1 MRSWPTLKTSDM
13 NTTRILHWFRND
25 LRLDDNPA
33 LAEALRSDEVVPVV
47 VLDDRFWSTDRWG
60 QVKTGPFR
68 TRFVLESLVD
78 LKAAIEGAGGGLL
91 IKQGRPEE
99 ILPRLMEEWSCTSLT
114 AQAEHTPE
122 ELDIESAVAKAI
134 QEVGGTIQWVEGH
147 TLFHPDDLPMDFDA
161 IPDIFTQFRKKV
173 EKHSEVRECIPAPAA
188 LSCPNGLTS
197 DLVPTLEDMLAQTGQ
212 TMPPADSRGVLP
224 FKGGASEARARL
236 KHYFWD
242 TKKLA
247 VYKKTRNGLVGA
259 DYSSKFSPWL
269 AHGCISPRR
278 IASEVHRFEDNV
290 EANDSTYW
298 LVFELIWRDYFR
310 FIAMKFGSR
319 IFHRKA
325 LKPES
330 ANRGTQ
336 KPAFEAWK
344 EGRTKDPFVNANMR
358 ELSRTGFMSNRGRQN
373 VASYLVHDLGI
384 DWRMGASW
392 FEHCLL
398 DYDPA
403 SNAGNW
409 IYVAGVGNDPRP
421 NRKFNT
427 QRQAEMYDGD
437 GKYQTL
443 WSTDALEL
451 DVR

>member
-1 MRSWPTLKTSDM
+1 MTSSPR
-13 NTTRILHWFRND
+13 TLHWFRND

-33 LAEALRSDEVVPVV
+33 LAHALRAGEVVPVV
-47 VLDDRFWSTDRWG
+47 VMDPRFWAEDRWG
-60 QVKTGPFR
+60 HVKTGPFR
-68 TRFVLESLVD
+68 TRFWLESVAD
-78 LKAAIEGAGGGLL
+78 LKAAIEACGGQLL
-91 IKQGRPEE
+91 VKQGKPEDV
-99 ILPRLMEEWSCTSLT
+99 LPALMDTWSCSSLT

-122 ELDIESAVAKAI
+122 ELEIESNVEAAVRAS
-134 QEVGGTIQWVEGH
+134 GGTCTWVEGH
-147 TLFHPDDLPMDFDA
+147 TLFHPDDLPMDLEA
-161 IPDIFTQFRKKV
+161 LPDIFTQFRKKV
-173 EKHSEVRECIPAPAA
+173 EKHSEVRECIPAPT
-188 LSCPNGLTS
+188 SWPCPEGLTS
-197 DLVPTLEDMLAQTGQ
+197 DDVPSLAEALSQSGQ
-212 TMPPADSRGVLP
+212 TMPPSDSRSVLP
-224 FKGGASEARARL
+224 FKGGATEARARL

-242 TKKLA
+242 SKRLA

-278 IASEVHRFEDNV
+278 IASEVYRFEDNV

-310 FIAMKFGSR
+310 FVAMKYGAR

-325 LKPES
+325 LKPDS

-336 KPAFEAWK
+336 RPAFEAWK
-344 EGRTKDPFVNANMR
+344 EGRTKDAFVNANMR
-358 ELSRTGFMSNRGRQN
+358 ELARTGFMSNRGRQN

-384 DWRMGASW
+384 DWRLGASW
-392 FEHCLL
+392 FEHMLL

-437 GKYQTL
+437 GTYQTL

>member
-1 MRSWPTLKTSDM
+1 
-13 NTTRILHWFRND
+13 
-25 LRLDDNPA
+25 LDDNPA
-33 LAEALRSDEVVPVV
+33 LAEALRSEETVPVV
-47 VLDDRFWSTDRWG
+47 VLDDRFWAEDRWG
-60 QVKTGPFR
+60 HVKTGPFR
-68 TRFVLESLVD
+68 TRFLLESLAD
-78 LKAAIEGAGGGLL
+78 LKLAVEERGGALL
-91 IKQGRPEE
+91 IRRGRPED
-99 ILPRLMEEWSCTSLT
+99 ILPALMKAHACTRLT

-122 ELDIESAVAKAI
+122 ELEIEAAVERA
-134 QEVGGTIQWVEGH
+134 VGAEGGQCAWIEGH
-147 TLFHPDDLPMDFDA
+147 TLFHPDDLPMDLEA
-161 IPDIFTQFRKKV
+161 LPDIFTQFRKKV
-173 EKHSEVRECIPAPAA
+173 EKLSEVRECIPAPAR
-188 LSCPNGLTS
+188 LTTPADLRS
-197 DLVPTLEDMLAQTGQ
+197 DAVPDLVEFLESTGQ
-212 TMPPADSRGVLP
+212 TMPPADSRSVLP

-242 TKKLA
+242 TKRLA

-259 DYSSKFSPWL
+259 DFSSKFSPWL

-278 IASEVHRFEDNV
+278 IASEVHRFEDTV

-310 FIAMKFGSR
+310 FVAMKYGSR

-325 LKPES
+325 LKPDS

-336 KPAFEAWK
+336 RPAFEAWK
-344 EGRTKDPFVNANMR
+344 EGRTKDAFVNANMR
-358 ELSRTGFMSNRGRQN
+358 ELARTGFMSNRGRQN

-384 DWRMGASW
+384 DWRLGASW
-392 FEHCLL
+392 FEHMLL

-451 DVR
+451 DIR

>member
-1 MRSWPTLKTSDM
+1 MPPART
-13 NTTRILHWFRND
+13 LHWFRND

-33 LAEALRSDEVVPVV
+33 LSEALRSEETVPVV
-47 VLDDRFWSTDRWG
+47 VLDDRFWVEDRWG
-60 QVKTGPFR
+60 HVKTGPFR
-68 TRFVLESLVD
+68 TRFLLESIVD
-78 LKAAIEGAGGGLL
+78 LKLALEERGGMLL
-91 IKQGRPEE
+91 VRRGKAEDV
-99 ILPRLMEEWSCTSLT
+99 LPALMKEHACTRLT

-122 ELDIESAVAKAI
+122 ELEIEAAVERA
-134 QEVGGTIQWVEGH
+134 VRDHGGQCSWIEGH
-147 TLFHPDDLPMDFDA
+147 TLFHPDDLPMDLEA
-161 IPDIFTQFRKKV
+161 LPDIFTQFRKKV
-173 EKHSEVRECIPAPAA
+173 EKLSEVRECIPAPALVNTPA
-188 LSCPNGLTS
+188 GLTS
-197 DLVPTLEDMLAQTGQ
+197 DPVPDLDEFLANAGQ
-212 TMPPADSRGVLP
+212 TMPPSDSRSVLP

-242 TKKLA
+242 TKRLA

-310 FIAMKFGSR
+310 FVAMKYGSR

-325 LKPES
+325 LKPDS
-330 ANRGTQ
+330 PNRGTQ
-336 KPAFEAWK
+336 RSAFEAWK
-344 EGRTKDPFVNANMR
+344 EGRTRDAFVNANMR
-358 ELSRTGFMSNRGRQN
+358 ELARTGFMSNRGRQN

-384 DWRMGASW
+384 DWRLGASW
-392 FEHCLL
+392 FEHMLL

-427 QRQAEMYDGD
+427 QRQAEMYDGE

>member
-1 MRSWPTLKTSDM
+1 MTPTRT
-13 NTTRILHWFRND
+13 LHWFRND

-33 LAEALRSDEVVPVV
+33 LTEALRSDETVPVV
-47 VLDDRFWSTDRWG
+47 VLDDRFWAEDRWG
-60 QVKTGPFR
+60 HVKTGPFR
-68 TRFVLESLVD
+68 TRFLLESIAD
-78 LKAAIEGAGGGLL
+78 LRGAMEERGGALL
-91 IKQGRPEE
+91 IRRGQPEE
-99 ILPRLMEEWSCTSLT
+99 ILPALMKEHGCTRLT

-122 ELDIESAVAKAI
+122 ELEIEAAVERAI
-134 QEVGGTIQWVEGH
+134 GAEGGLCSWVEGH
-147 TLFHPDDLPMDFDA
+147 TLFHPDDLPMDLEA
-161 IPDIFTQFRKKV
+161 LPDIFTQFRKKV
-173 EKHSEVRECIPAPAA
+173 QKLSEVRECIPAPKRLTTSAE
-188 LSCPNGLTS
+188 LTS
-197 DLVPTLEDMLAQTGQ
+197 DAVPDLTEFLESTGQ
-212 TMPPADSRGVLP
+212 TMPPADSRSVLP

-278 IASEVHRFEDNV
+278 IASEVYRFEDTV

-310 FIAMKFGSR
+310 FVAMKYGSR

-325 LKPES
+325 LKPDS

-336 KPAFEAWK
+336 RPAFEAWK
-344 EGRTKDPFVNANMR
+344 EGRTRDAFVNANMK
-358 ELSRTGFMSNRGRQN
+358 ELARTGFMSNRGRQN

-384 DWRMGASW
+384 DWRLGASW
-392 FEHCLL
+392 FEHLLL

>member
-60 QVKTGPFR
+60 HVKTGPFR

-147 TLFHPDDLPMDFDA
+147 TLFHPDDLPMDLDA

-188 LSCPNGLTS
+188 LSCPKGLTS
-197 DLVPTLEDMLAQTGQ
+197 DLVPTLEDMLAQTRQ

-344 EGRTKDPFVNANMR
+344 EGQTKDPFVNANMR

>member
-1 MRSWPTLKTSDM
+1 MNKT
-13 NTTRILHWFRND
+13 RALHWFRND

-33 LAEALRSDEVVPVV
+33 LAEALKSDEVVPVFI
-47 VLDDRFWSTDRWG
+47 LDDRFWSEDRWG
-60 QVKTGPFR
+60 HVKTGPFR
-68 TRFVLESLVD
+68 TRFVLESISD
-78 LKAAIEGAGGGLL
+78 LKGAIERAGGAL
-91 IKQGRPEE
+91 IVRHGSSEE
-99 ILPRLMEEWSCTSLT
+99 WLPKLMQEWSCTTLT

-122 ELDIESAVAKAI
+122 ELEIQSAVASSVAEI
-134 QEVGGTIQWVEGH
+134 GGSCNWIEGH
-147 TLFHPDDLPMDFDA
+147 TLFHPDDLPMDLSA

-173 EKHSEVRECIPAPAA
+173 EKQSEVRECIAAPQSLACPAQ
-188 LSCPNGLTS
+188 LTS
-197 DLVPTLEDMLAQTGQ
+197 DEVPSLEFMLSRSGQ
-212 TMPPADSRGVLP
+212 SMPAADSRGVLP

-242 TKKLA
+242 TKRLA

-278 IASEVHRFEDNV
+278 IASEVYRFEDNV

-330 ANRGTQ
+330 PNRGTQ

-358 ELSRTGFMSNRGRQN
+358 ELAKTGFMSNRGRQN

-384 DWRMGASW
+384 DWRLGASW

-451 DVR
+451 DIR

>member
-1 MRSWPTLKTSDM
+1 M
-13 NTTRILHWFRND
+13 NSASTHNATAARTLHWFRND

-33 LAEALRSDEVVPVV
+33 LAEALRSDETVPVV
-47 VLDDRFWSTDRWG
+47 VLDDRFWAEDRWG
-60 QVKTGPFR
+60 HVKTGPFR
-68 TRFVLESLVD
+68 TRFLLESIAD
-78 LKAAIEGAGGGLL
+78 LKLAVEERGGALL
-91 IKQGRPEE
+91 IRRGQPED
-99 ILPRLMEEWSCTSLT
+99 ILPALMKEHACTRLT

-122 ELDIESAVAKAI
+122 ELEIEAAVERA
-134 QEVGGTIQWVEGH
+134 VGAEGGLCSWLEGH
-147 TLFHPDDLPMDFDA
+147 TLFHPDDLPMDLEA
-161 IPDIFTQFRKKV
+161 LPDIFTQFRKKV
-173 EKHSEVRECIPAPAA
+173 EKLSEVRECIPAPERLTTPAD
-188 LSCPNGLTS
+188 LTS
-197 DLVPTLEDMLAQTGQ
+197 DAVPDLVEFLESTGQ
-212 TMPPADSRGVLP
+212 TMPPADSRSVLP

-247 VYKKTRNGLVGA
+247 VYKKTRNGLVGS

-278 IASEVHRFEDNV
+278 IASEVYRFEDTV

-310 FIAMKFGSR
+310 FVAMKYGSR

-325 LKPES
+325 LKPDS
-330 ANRGTQ
+330 ANRGMQ
-336 KPAFEAWK
+336 RPAFEAWK
-344 EGRTKDPFVNANMR
+344 EGRTRDAFVNANMK
-358 ELSRTGFMSNRGRQN
+358 ELARTGFMSNRGRQN

-384 DWRMGASW
+384 DWRLGASW
-392 FEHCLL
+392 FEHMLL

>member
-1 MRSWPTLKTSDM
+1 MSS
-13 NTTRILHWFRND
+13 TRTLHWFRND

-33 LAEALRSDEVVPVV
+33 LSEALRGDELLPVV
-47 VLDDRFWSTDRWG
+47 ILDDRFWGTDRWG
-60 QVKTGPFR
+60 HVKTGPHR
-68 TRFVLESLVD
+68 TRFLLESVAD
-78 LKAAIEGAGGGLL
+78 LKKAIEELGGSLVIRQGL
-91 IKQGRPEE
+91 PEK
-99 ILPRLMEEWSCTSLT
+99 ILPNLMKEWSCLTLT

-122 ELDIESAVAKAI
+122 EMDIETAVASAVSG
-134 QEVGGTIQWVEGH
+134 VGGSCQWVEGH
-147 TLFHPDDLPMDFDA
+147 TLFHPDDLPMDIGD

-173 EKHSEVRECIPAPAA
+173 EKHSEVRECIPAPVS
-188 LSCPNGLTS
+188 LSCPNGLKS
-197 DLVPTLEDMLAQTGQ
+197 DELPSLNSILDRSGQ
-212 TMPPADSRGVLP
+212 TMPTADSRSVLP

-247 VYKKTRNGLVGA
+247 VYKKTRNGLVGP

-278 IASEVHRFEDNV
+278 IASEVYRFEDRI

-319 IFHRKA
+319 IFHGKA

-330 ANRGTQ
+330 PNRGTQ
-336 KPAFEAWK
+336 KHPFEAWK
-344 EGRTKDPFVNANMR
+344 DGRTKDAFVNANMR
-358 ELSRTGFMSNRGRQN
+358 ELARTGFMSNRGRQN

-384 DWRMGASW
+384 DWRLGASW

-421 NRKFNT
+421 NRKFDT
-427 QRQAEMYDGD
+427 QRQATMYDGD

-443 WSTDALEL
+443 WSSDALEL
-451 DVR
+451 DIR

>member
-1 MRSWPTLKTSDM
+1 MTPTRT
-13 NTTRILHWFRND
+13 LHWFRND

-33 LAEALRSDEVVPVV
+33 LAEALRSEETVPVV
-47 VLDDRFWSTDRWG
+47 VLDNRFWAKDRWG
-60 QVKTGPFR
+60 HVKTGPFR
-68 TRFVLESLVD
+68 TRFLLESIAD
-78 LKAAIEGAGGGLL
+78 LKAAIEERGDALL
-91 IKQGRPEE
+91 IRRGHSED
-99 ILPRLMEEWSCTSLT
+99 ILPVLMKEHGCTRLT

-122 ELDIESAVAKAI
+122 ELEIEAAVEGA
-134 QEVGGTIQWVEGH
+134 VRDHGGQCSWIEGH
-147 TLFHPDDLPMDFDA
+147 TLFHPDDLSMDLGA
-161 IPDIFTQFRKKV
+161 LPDIFTQFRKKV
-173 EKHSEVRECIPAPAA
+173 EKLSEVRKCIPAPTQLTTPAD
-188 LSCPNGLTS
+188 LTS
-197 DLVPTLEDMLAQTGQ
+197 DAVPELTEFLASTGQ
-212 TMPPADSRGVLP
+212 TMPPTDSRSVLP
-224 FKGGASEARARL
+224 FKGGASEARMRL

-242 TKKLA
+242 TRRLA

-269 AHGCISPRR
+269 AQGCISPRR
-278 IASEVHRFEDNV
+278 IASEVYRFEDTV

-310 FIAMKFGSR
+310 FVAMKYGSR

-325 LKPES
+325 LKPDS

-336 KPAFEAWK
+336 RPAFEAWK
-344 EGRTKDPFVNANMR
+344 EGRTKDAFVNANMK
-358 ELSRTGFMSNRGRQN
+358 ELARTGFMSNRGRQN

-392 FEHCLL
+392 FEHMLL

-427 QRQAEMYDGD
+427 QRQAEMYDGE

-443 WSTDALEL
+443 WSTHALEL

>member
-13 NTTRILHWFRND
+13 NTTRILHWFRKD

-47 VLDDRFWSTDRWG
+47 VLDDRFWSNDRWG
-60 QVKTGPFR
+60 HVKTGPFR

-147 TLFHPDDLPMDFDA
+147 TLFHPDDLPMDLDA

-173 EKHSEVRECIPAPAA
+173 EKHSEVRECIPATAA
-188 LSCPNGLTS
+188 LSCPKGLTS
-197 DLVPTLEDMLAQTGQ
+197 DMVPTLEDMLAQTRQ

>member
-1 MRSWPTLKTSDM
+1 MTPTRS
-13 NTTRILHWFRND
+13 LHWFRND

-33 LAEALRSDEVVPVV
+33 LADALRSDETVPVV
-47 VLDDRFWSTDRWG
+47 VLDDRFWSEDRWG
-60 QVKTGPFR
+60 HVKTGPFR
-68 TRFVLESLVD
+68 TRFLLESIAD
-78 LKAAIEGAGGGLL
+78 LKSAIEERGGALL
-91 IKQGRPEE
+91 IRRGQPED
-99 ILPRLMEEWSCTSLT
+99 ILPALMKEHGCTRLT

-122 ELDIESAVAKAI
+122 ELEMEAAVERAVRA
-134 QEVGGTIQWVEGH
+134 EGGQCAWIEGH
-147 TLFHPDDLPMDFDA
+147 TLFHPDDLPMDLEA
-161 IPDIFTQFRKKV
+161 LPDIFTQFRKKV
-173 EKHSEVRECIPAPAA
+173 EKLSEVRECISAP
-188 LSCPNGLTS
+188 SHISTPEKLTS
-197 DLVPTLEDMLAQTGQ
+197 DPVPDLAEFLASTGQ
-212 TMPPADSRGVLP
+212 TMPPADSRSVLP
-224 FKGGASEARARL
+224 FKGGANEARARL

-242 TKKLA
+242 TKRLA

-269 AHGCISPRR
+269 AHGCLSPRR
-278 IASEVHRFEDNV
+278 IASEVYRFEDTV

-310 FIAMKFGSR
+310 FVAMKYGSR

-325 LKPES
+325 LKPNS

-336 KPAFEAWK
+336 RPAFEAWK
-344 EGRTKDPFVNANMR
+344 EGRTKDAFVNANMK
-358 ELSRTGFMSNRGRQN
+358 ELARTGFMSNRGRQN

-384 DWRMGASW
+384 DWRLGASW
-392 FEHCLL
+392 FEHMLL

-451 DVR
+451 DIR

>member
-1 MRSWPTLKTSDM
+1 MTPTRT
-13 NTTRILHWFRND
+13 LHWFRND

-33 LAEALRSDEVVPVV
+33 LAKALRSDETVTVV
-47 VLDDRFWSTDRWG
+47 VLDDGFWDEDRWG
-60 QVKTGPFR
+60 HVKTGPFR
-68 TRFVLESLVD
+68 TRFLLESIAD
-78 LKAAIEGAGGGLL
+78 LKTALEERGGALL
-91 IKQGRPEE
+91 IRRGMPED
-99 ILPRLMEEWSCTSLT
+99 ILPALMTQHACTQLT

-122 ELDIESAVAKAI
+122 ELEIEAAVERAVRTQGDACS
-134 QEVGGTIQWVEGH
+134 WVEGH
-147 TLFHPDDLPMDFDA
+147 TLYHPDDLPMDLDA
-161 IPDIFTQFRKKV
+161 LPDIFTQFRKKV
-173 EKHSEVRECIPAPAA
+173 EKLSEVRECIPAPTR
-188 LSCPNGLTS
+188 LTTPEGLTS
-197 DLVPTLEDMLAQTGQ
+197 DKVPDLDEFLASTGQ
-212 TMPPADSRGVLP
+212 TMPPVDSRSVLP

-242 TKKLA
+242 TKRLA
-247 VYKKTRNGLVGA
+247 AYKKTRNGLVGA

-278 IASEVHRFEDNV
+278 IASEVYRFEDSV

-310 FIAMKFGSR
+310 FVAMKYGSR

-325 LKPES
+325 LKPDS

-336 KPAFEAWK
+336 RPAFEAWK
-344 EGRTKDPFVNANMR
+344 EGRTRDAFVNANMK
-358 ELSRTGFMSNRGRQN
+358 ELARTGFMSNRGRQN

-384 DWRMGASW
+384 DWRLGASW
-392 FEHCLL
+392 FEHMLL

-409 IYVAGVGNDPRP
+409 IYVSGVGNDPRP

-437 GKYQTL
+437 GTYQTL

>member
-1 MRSWPTLKTSDM
+1 MTPTRS
-13 NTTRILHWFRND
+13 LHWFRND

-33 LAEALRSDEVVPVV
+33 LAEALRSDETVPVV
-47 VLDDRFWSTDRWG
+47 VLDDRFWAEDRWG
-60 QVKTGPFR
+60 HVKTGPFR
-68 TRFVLESLVD
+68 TRFLLESIAD
-78 LKAAIEGAGGGLL
+78 LKLAVEERGGALL
-91 IKQGRPEE
+91 VRRGRPED
-99 ILPRLMEEWSCTSLT
+99 ILPALMREDGCTRLT

-122 ELDIESAVAKAI
+122 ELEIETAVERAVRA
-134 QEVGGTIQWVEGH
+134 QGGDCAWVEGH
-147 TLFHPDDLPMDFDA
+147 TLYHPNDLPMDLEA
-161 IPDIFTQFRKKV
+161 LPDIFTQFRKKV
-173 EKHSEVRECIPAPAA
+173 EKLSEVRECIPAP
-188 LSCPNGLTS
+188 SRVNTPSGLTS
-197 DLVPTLEDMLAQTGQ
+197 DAVPDLAEFLASTGQ
-212 TMPPADSRGVLP
+212 NMPPADSRSVLP

-278 IASEVHRFEDNV
+278 IASEVCRFEDAV

-310 FIAMKFGSR
+310 FVAMKYGSR

-325 LKPES
+325 LKPDS

-336 KPAFEAWK
+336 RPVFEAWK
-344 EGRTKDPFVNANMR
+344 EGRTLDAFVNANMR
-358 ELSRTGFMSNRGRQN
+358 ELARTGFMSNRGRQN

-384 DWRMGASW
+384 DWRLGASW
-392 FEHCLL
+392 FEHMLL

-427 QRQAEMYDGD
+427 QRQAEMYDSD

>member
-1 MRSWPTLKTSDM
+1 M
-13 NTTRILHWFRND
+13 NSASTRDPSAPRTLHWFRND

-33 LAEALRSDEVVPVV
+33 LAEALRSDEMVPVV
-47 VLDDRFWSTDRWG
+47 VLDDRFWAKDRWG
-60 QVKTGPFR
+60 HVKTGPFR
-68 TRFVLESLVD
+68 TRFLLESIAD
-78 LKAAIEGAGGGLL
+78 LKLAVEERGGALL
-91 IKQGRPEE
+91 IRRGQPEE
-99 ILPRLMEEWSCTSLT
+99 ILPALMKEHACTRLT

-122 ELDIESAVAKAI
+122 ELEIEAAVERA
-134 QEVGGTIQWVEGH
+134 VGAAGGLCSWIEGH
-147 TLFHPDDLPMDFDA
+147 TLYHPDDLPMDLVA
-161 IPDIFTQFRKKV
+161 LPDIFTQFRKKV
-173 EKHSEVRECIPAPAA
+173 EKLSEVRECIPAPERLTTPAD
-188 LSCPNGLTS
+188 LTS
-197 DLVPTLEDMLAQTGQ
+197 NAVPDLVEFLESTGQ
-212 TMPPADSRGVLP
+212 TMPPVDSRSVLP

-247 VYKKTRNGLVGA
+247 VYKKTRNGLVGS

-278 IASEVHRFEDNV
+278 IASEVHRFEDTV

-310 FIAMKFGSR
+310 FVAMKYGSR

-325 LKPES
+325 LKPDS
-330 ANRGTQ
+330 ANRGMQ
-336 KPAFEAWK
+336 RPAFEAWK
-344 EGRTKDPFVNANMR
+344 EGRTRDAFVNANMR
-358 ELSRTGFMSNRGRQN
+358 ELARTGFMSNRGRQN

-384 DWRMGASW
+384 DWRLGASW
-392 FEHCLL
+392 FEHMLL

-451 DVR
+451 DLR

>member
-1 MRSWPTLKTSDM
+1 M
-13 NTTRILHWFRND
+13 D
-25 LRLDDNPA
+25 L
-33 LAEALRSDEVVPVV
+33 EAL
-47 VLDDRFWSTDRWG
+47 
-60 QVKTGPFR
+60 
-68 TRFVLESLVD
+68 
-78 LKAAIEGAGGGLL
+78 
-91 IKQGRPEE
+91 
-99 ILPRLMEEWSCTSLT
+99 
-114 AQAEHTPE
+114 
-122 ELDIESAVAKAI
+122 
-134 QEVGGTIQWVEGH
+134 
-147 TLFHPDDLPMDFDA
+147 
-161 IPDIFTQFRKKV
+161 PDIFTQFRKKV
-173 EKHSEVRECIPAPAA
+173 EKLSEVRKCIPAPTHLTAPA
-188 LSCPNGLTS
+188 DLTS
-197 DLVPTLEDMLAQTGQ
+197 DEVPDLTEFLASTGQ
-212 TMPPADSRGVLP
+212 TMPPADSRSVLP
-224 FKGGASEARARL
+224 FKGGASEARMLL

-242 TKKLA
+242 TRRLA

-278 IASEVHRFEDNV
+278 IASEVYRFEDTV

-310 FIAMKFGSR
+310 FVAMKYGSR

-325 LKPES
+325 LKPDS

-336 KPAFEAWK
+336 RPVFEAWK
-344 EGRTKDPFVNANMR
+344 EGRTKDSFVNANMK
-358 ELSRTGFMSNRGRQN
+358 ELARTGFMSNRGRQN

-392 FEHCLL
+392 FEHMLL

>member
-13 NTTRILHWFRND
+13 NTTRILHWFRKD

-47 VLDDRFWSTDRWG
+47 VLDDRFWSNDRWG
-60 QVKTGPFR
+60 HVKTGPFR

-147 TLFHPDDLPMDFDA
+147 TLFHPDDLPMDLDA

-188 LSCPNGLTS
+188 LSCPKGLTS
-197 DLVPTLEDMLAQTGQ
+197 DMVPTLEDMLAQTRQ

-236 KHYFWD
+236 NHYFWD

>member
-1 MRSWPTLKTSDM
+1 M
-13 NTTRILHWFRND
+13 
-25 LRLDDNPA
+25 
-33 LAEALRSDEVVPVV
+33 AEALRSDETVPVV
-47 VLDDRFWSTDRWG
+47 VLDDRFWAEDRWG
-60 QVKTGPFR
+60 HVKTGPFR
-68 TRFVLESLVD
+68 TRFLLESIAD
-78 LKAAIEGAGGGLL
+78 LKEAMEERGGALL
-91 IKQGRPEE
+91 IRRGKPED
-99 ILPRLMEEWSCTSLT
+99 ILPALMKVHACTRLT

-122 ELDIESAVAKAI
+122 ETDTEAAVERA
-134 QEVGGTIQWVEGH
+134 VGAEGGLCLWLEGH
-147 TLFHPDDLPMDFDA
+147 TLFHPDDLPMDLEA
-161 IPDIFTQFRKKV
+161 LPDIFTQFRKKV
-173 EKHSEVRECIPAPAA
+173 EKLSEVRGCIPAPTRLNTPAD
-188 LSCPNGLTS
+188 LTS
-197 DLVPTLEDMLAQTGQ
+197 DAVPDLAEFLKSTGQ
-212 TMPPADSRGVLP
+212 TIPPADSRSVLP
-224 FKGGASEARARL
+224 FKGGASEARVRL

-242 TKKLA
+242 TKRLA

-278 IASEVHRFEDNV
+278 IASEVNRFEDTV

-310 FIAMKFGSR
+310 FVAMKFGSR

-325 LKPES
+325 LKPDS

-336 KPAFEAWK
+336 RPAFEAWK
-344 EGRTKDPFVNANMR
+344 EGRTRDAFVNANMK
-358 ELSRTGFMSNRGRQN
+358 ELARTGFMSNRGRQN

-384 DWRMGASW
+384 DWRLGASW
-392 FEHCLL
+392 FEHMLI

-427 QRQAEMYDGD
+427 QRQAEMYDSD

-451 DVR
+451 DIR

>member
-1 MRSWPTLKTSDM
+1 MNSASTRDTSAPR
-13 NTTRILHWFRND
+13 TLHWFRND

-33 LAEALRSDEVVPVV
+33 LAEALRSDETVPVV
-47 VLDDRFWSTDRWG
+47 VLDDRFWAKDRWG
-60 QVKTGPFR
+60 HVKTGPFR
-68 TRFVLESLVD
+68 TRFLLESVAD
-78 LKAAIEGAGGGLL
+78 LKLAVEERGGALL
-91 IKQGRPEE
+91 IRRGQPED
-99 ILPRLMEEWSCTSLT
+99 ILPALMKEHACTRLT

-122 ELDIESAVAKAI
+122 ELEIEAAVERA
-134 QEVGGTIQWVEGH
+134 VGAEGCLCSWIEGH
-147 TLFHPDDLPMDFDA
+147 TLFHPDDLPMDLEA
-161 IPDIFTQFRKKV
+161 LPDIFTQFRKKV
-173 EKHSEVRECIPAPAA
+173 EKLSEVRECIPAPQRLTAPA
-188 LSCPNGLTS
+188 DLTS
-197 DLVPTLEDMLAQTGQ
+197 DAVPDLVEFLENTGQ
-212 TMPPADSRGVLP
+212 TMPPADSRSVLP

-278 IASEVHRFEDNV
+278 IASEVYRFEDTV

-310 FIAMKFGSR
+310 FVAMKYGSR

-325 LKPES
+325 LKPDS
-330 ANRGTQ
+330 ANRGMQ
-336 KPAFEAWK
+336 RPAFEAWK
-344 EGRTKDPFVNANMR
+344 EGRTRDAFVNANMK
-358 ELSRTGFMSNRGRQN
+358 ELARTGFMSNRGRQN

-384 DWRMGASW
+384 DWRLGASW
-392 FEHCLL
+392 FEHSLL

>member
-1 MRSWPTLKTSDM
+1 
-13 NTTRILHWFRND
+13 
-25 LRLDDNPA
+25 
-33 LAEALRSDEVVPVV
+33 
-47 VLDDRFWSTDRWG
+47 
-60 QVKTGPFR
+60 
-68 TRFVLESLVD
+68 
-78 LKAAIEGAGGGLL
+78 
-91 IKQGRPEE
+91 
-99 ILPRLMEEWSCTSLT
+99 
-114 AQAEHTPE
+114 
-122 ELDIESAVAKAI
+122 
-134 QEVGGTIQWVEGH
+134 
-147 TLFHPDDLPMDFDA
+147 
-161 IPDIFTQFRKKV
+161 
-173 EKHSEVRECIPAPAA
+173 
-188 LSCPNGLTS
+188 
-197 DLVPTLEDMLAQTGQ
+197 
-212 TMPPADSRGVLP
+212 MPPADSRSVLP
-224 FKGGASEARARL
+224 FTGGASEARGRL

-242 TKKLA
+242 TKRLA

-278 IASEVHRFEDNV
+278 IASEVYRFEDTV

-310 FIAMKFGSR
+310 FVAMKYGSR

-325 LKPES
+325 LKPDS
-330 ANRGTQ
+330 ANRGMQ
-336 KPAFEAWK
+336 RSVFEAWK
-344 EGRTKDPFVNANMR
+344 EGRTKDAFVNANMR
-358 ELSRTGFMSNRGRQN
+358 ELARTGFMSNRGRQN

-384 DWRMGASW
+384 DWRLGASW
-392 FEHCLL
+392 FEHMLL

-443 WSTDALEL
+443 WSTDVLEL
-451 DVR
+451 DLR

>member
-1 MRSWPTLKTSDM
+1 MTPTRT
-13 NTTRILHWFRND
+13 LHWFRND

-33 LAEALRSDEVVPVV
+33 LAEALRSDETVPVV
-47 VLDDRFWSTDRWG
+47 VLDDRFWAKDRWG
-60 QVKTGPFR
+60 HVKTGPFR
-68 TRFVLESLVD
+68 TRFLLESIAD
-78 LKAAIEGAGGGLL
+78 LKEAMEERGGALL
-91 IKQGRPEE
+91 IRRGQPEE
-99 ILPRLMEEWSCTSLT
+99 ILPALMKEHGCTRLT

-122 ELDIESAVAKAI
+122 ELEIEAAVERA
-134 QEVGGTIQWVEGH
+134 VGAEGGLCSWIEGH
-147 TLFHPDDLPMDFDA
+147 TLFHPDDLPMDLEA
-161 IPDIFTQFRKKV
+161 LPDIFTQFRKKV
-173 EKHSEVRECIPAPAA
+173 EKLSEVRECVPAPSSLTTPA
-188 LSCPNGLTS
+188 GLTS
-197 DLVPTLEDMLAQTGQ
+197 DAVPDLAKFLASTGQ
-212 TMPPADSRGVLP
+212 TMPPSDSRSVLP

-242 TKKLA
+242 TKRLA

-278 IASEVHRFEDNV
+278 IASEVYRFEDNV

-310 FIAMKFGSR
+310 FVAMKYGSR

-325 LKPES
+325 LKPDS

-336 KPAFEAWK
+336 RPAFEAWK
-344 EGRTKDPFVNANMR
+344 EGRTKDAFVNANMK
-358 ELSRTGFMSNRGRQN
+358 ELARTGFMSNRGRQN

-384 DWRMGASW
+384 DWRLGASW
-392 FEHCLL
+392 FEHMLL

>member
-1 MRSWPTLKTSDM
+1 M
-13 NTTRILHWFRND
+13 
-25 LRLDDNPA
+25 
-33 LAEALRSDEVVPVV
+33 
-47 VLDDRFWSTDRWG
+47 
-60 QVKTGPFR
+60 
-68 TRFVLESLVD
+68 
-78 LKAAIEGAGGGLL
+78 
-91 IKQGRPEE
+91 
-99 ILPRLMEEWSCTSLT
+99 
-114 AQAEHTPE
+114 
-122 ELDIESAVAKAI
+122 
-134 QEVGGTIQWVEGH
+134 
-147 TLFHPDDLPMDFDA
+147 
-161 IPDIFTQFRKKV
+161 
-173 EKHSEVRECIPAPAA
+173 
-188 LSCPNGLTS
+188 
-197 DLVPTLEDMLAQTGQ
+197 
-212 TMPPADSRGVLP
+212 LP

-278 IASEVHRFEDNV
+278 IASEVYRFEDNV

-344 EGRTKDPFVNANMR
+344 EGRTKDAFVNANMR
-358 ELSRTGFMSNRGRQN
+358 ELARTGFMSNRGRQN

>member
-1 MRSWPTLKTSDM
+1 M
-13 NTTRILHWFRND
+13 NSASTHNATAARTLHWFRND

-33 LAEALRSDEVVPVV
+33 LAEALRSDETVPVV
-47 VLDDRFWSTDRWG
+47 VLDDRFWAEDRWG
-60 QVKTGPFR
+60 HVKTGPFR
-68 TRFVLESLVD
+68 TRFLLESIAD
-78 LKAAIEGAGGGLL
+78 LKLAVEERGGALL
-91 IKQGRPEE
+91 IRRGQPED
-99 ILPRLMEEWSCTSLT
+99 ILPALMKEHACTRLT

-122 ELDIESAVAKAI
+122 ELEIEAAVERA
-134 QEVGGTIQWVEGH
+134 VGAEGGLCSWLEGH
-147 TLFHPDDLPMDFDA
+147 TLFHPDDLPMDLEA
-161 IPDIFTQFRKKV
+161 LPDIFTQFRKKV
-173 EKHSEVRECIPAPAA
+173 EKLSEVRECIPAPERLTTPAD
-188 LSCPNGLTS
+188 LTS
-197 DLVPTLEDMLAQTGQ
+197 DAVPDLVEFLESTGQ
-212 TMPPADSRGVLP
+212 TMPPADSRSVLP

-247 VYKKTRNGLVGA
+247 VYKKTRNGLVGS

-278 IASEVHRFEDNV
+278 IASEVYRFEDTV

-310 FIAMKFGSR
+310 FVAMKYGSR

-325 LKPES
+325 LKPDS
-330 ANRGTQ
+330 ANRGMQRT
-336 KPAFEAWK
+336 AFEAWK
-344 EGRTKDPFVNANMR
+344 EGRTRDAFVNANMK

-384 DWRMGASW
+384 DWRLGASW
-392 FEHCLL
+392 FEHMLL

>member
-1 MRSWPTLKTSDM
+1 MTAIRT
-13 NTTRILHWFRND
+13 LHWFRND

-33 LAEALRSDEVVPVV
+33 LAEALRSDETVLVV
-47 VLDDRFWSTDRWG
+47 VLDDRFWAEDRWG
-60 QVKTGPFR
+60 HVKTGAFR
-68 TRFVLESLVD
+68 TRFLLESIAD
-78 LKAAIEGAGGGLL
+78 LKLAVEERGGALL
-91 IKQGRPEE
+91 IRRGKPED
-99 ILPRLMEEWSCTSLT
+99 ILPQLMKKHGCTLFT

-122 ELDIESAVAKAI
+122 ELEIEAAVERA
-134 QEVGGTIQWVEGH
+134 VRDHGGACSWVEGH
-147 TLFHPDDLPMDFDA
+147 TLFHPDDLPMDLEA
-161 IPDIFTQFRKKV
+161 LPDIFTQFRKKV
-173 EKHSEVRECIPAPAA
+173 EKLSEVRECIPAPERLTTPAD
-188 LSCPNGLTS
+188 LTS
-197 DLVPTLEDMLAQTGQ
+197 DAVPDLAEFLASTGQ
-212 TMPPADSRGVLP
+212 TMPPADSRSVLP
-224 FKGGASEARARL
+224 FRGGASEARARL

-242 TKKLA
+242 TKRLA

-278 IASEVHRFEDNV
+278 IASEVYRFEDTV

-310 FIAMKFGSR
+310 FVAMKYGSR

-325 LKPES
+325 LKPDS

-336 KPAFEAWK
+336 RPAFEAWK
-344 EGRTKDPFVNANMR
+344 EGRTRDAFVNANMK
-358 ELSRTGFMSNRGRQN
+358 ELARTGFMSNRGRQN

-384 DWRMGASW
+384 DWRLGASW
-392 FEHCLL
+392 FEHMLL

-451 DVR
+451 DIR

>member
-13 NTTRILHWFRND
+13 STSRSLHWFRND

-33 LAEALRSDEVVPVV
+33 LEEALRSDEVVPVV

-60 QVKTGPFR
+60 HVKTGPFR
-68 TRFVLESLVD
+68 TRFVLESIAD
-78 LKAAIEGAGGGLL
+78 LKAAIEGAGGSLL

-99 ILPRLMEEWSCTSLT
+99 ILPRLIEEWSCASLT

-122 ELDIESAVAKAI
+122 ELDIESAVARAI
-134 QEVGGTIQWVEGH
+134 QEVGGTIRWVEGH
-147 TLFHPDDLPMDFDA
+147 TLFHPDDLPMDLDA

-173 EKHSEVRECIPAPAA
+173 EKHSEVRECIPAPTV
-188 LSCPNGLTS
+188 LSCPEGLTS

-269 AHGCISPRR
+269 AQGCISPRR
-278 IASEVHRFEDNV
+278 IASEVYRFEDNV

-421 NRKFNT
+421 NRKFST

>member
-1 MRSWPTLKTSDM
+1 MTQ
-13 NTTRILHWFRND
+13 TRTLHWFRND

-33 LAEALRSDEVVPVV
+33 LAEAMRSDAIVPVV
-47 VLDDRFWSTDRWG
+47 VLDDRFWAEDRWG
-60 QVKTGPFR
+60 HPKTGPFR
-68 TRFVLESLVD
+68 TRFLLESVAD
-78 LKAAIEGAGGGLL
+78 LKEAIEACGGSLL
-91 IKQGRPEE
+91 VRQGRPEDV
-99 ILPRLMEEWSCTSLT
+99 LPALMSEWSCTQLT

-122 ELDIESAVAKAI
+122 EMAIEAAVAAA
-134 QEVGGTIQWVEGH
+134 VDAPCRWVEGH
-147 TLFHPDDLPMDFDA
+147 TLFHPDDLPMA
-161 IPDIFTQFRKKV
+161 LEALPDIFTQFRKKV
-173 EKHSEVRECIPAPAA
+173 EKHSEVRECIPAPETVVCPKG
-188 LSCPNGLTS
+188 LSS
-197 DLVPTLEDMLAQTGQ
+197 DAVPEVSAFLAQSGQ
-212 TMPPADSRGVLP
+212 TMPPSDSRGVLP
-224 FKGGASEARARL
+224 FQGGAKAARARL

-242 TKKLA
+242 TKRLA

-310 FIAMKFGSR
+310 FVAMKFGPR

-325 LKPES
+325 LKPDS
-330 ANRGTQ
+330 VKRGTQ
-336 KPAFEAWK
+336 RPAFEAWK
-344 EGRTKDPFVNANMR
+344 EGRTKDAFVNANMR
-358 ELSRTGFMSNRGRQN
+358 ELARTGFMSNRGRQN

-384 DWRMGASW
+384 DWRLGASW
-392 FEHCLL
+392 FEHMLL

>member
-1 MRSWPTLKTSDM
+1 MPSLPTLKPSDM
-13 NTTRILHWFRND
+13 STSRTLHWFRND

-47 VLDDRFWSTDRWG
+47 LLDDRFWSEDRWG
-60 QVKTGPFR
+60 HVKTGPFR
-68 TRFVLESLVD
+68 TRFVLESIAD
-78 LKAAIEGAGGGLL
+78 LKAAIEDAGGSLL

-99 ILPRLMEEWSCTSLT
+99 ILPRLMEEWSCASLT

-122 ELDIESAVAKAI
+122 ELDIESAVARAV
-134 QEVGGTIQWVEGH
+134 QEVGGTSLWIEGH
-147 TLFHPDDLPMDFDA
+147 TLFHPDDLPMDLDA

-173 EKHSEVRECIPAPAA
+173 EKHSEVRECIAAPSA
-188 LSCPNGLTS
+188 LSCPDGLTS
-197 DLVPTLEDMLAQTGQ
+197 DAVPTLEEVLAQTGQ

-247 VYKKTRNGLVGA
+247 VYKKTRNGLVGP

-278 IASEVHRFEDNV
+278 IASEVYRFEDNV

-336 KPAFEAWK
+336 RPAFEAWK
-344 EGRTKDPFVNANMR
+344 EGRTKDAFVNANMR
-358 ELSRTGFMSNRGRQN
+358 ELARTGFMSNRGRQN

-384 DWRMGASW
+384 DWRLGASW

>member
-1 MRSWPTLKTSDM
+1 M
-13 NTTRILHWFRND
+13 NSASTHNATAARTLHWFRND

-33 LAEALRSDEVVPVV
+33 LAEALRSDETVPVV
-47 VLDDRFWSTDRWG
+47 VLDDRFWAEDRWG
-60 QVKTGPFR
+60 HVKTGPFR
-68 TRFVLESLVD
+68 TRFLLESIAD
-78 LKAAIEGAGGGLL
+78 LKLAVEERGGALL
-91 IKQGRPEE
+91 IRRGQPED
-99 ILPRLMEEWSCTSLT
+99 ILPALMKEHACTRLT

-122 ELDIESAVAKAI
+122 ELEIEAAVERA
-134 QEVGGTIQWVEGH
+134 VGAEGGLCSWLEGH
-147 TLFHPDDLPMDFDA
+147 TLFHPDDLPMDLEA
-161 IPDIFTQFRKKV
+161 LPDIFTQFRKKV
-173 EKHSEVRECIPAPAA
+173 EKLSEVRECIPAPERLTTPAD
-188 LSCPNGLTS
+188 LTS
-197 DLVPTLEDMLAQTGQ
+197 DAVPDLVEFLESTGQ
-212 TMPPADSRGVLP
+212 TMPPADSRSVLP

-247 VYKKTRNGLVGA
+247 VYKKTRNGLVGS

-278 IASEVHRFEDNV
+278 IASEVYRFEDTV

-310 FIAMKFGSR
+310 FVAMKYGSR

-325 LKPES
+325 LKPDS
-330 ANRGTQ
+330 ANRGMQ
-336 KPAFEAWK
+336 RPAFEAWK
-344 EGRTKDPFVNANMR
+344 EGRTRDAFVNANMK
-358 ELSRTGFMSNRGRQN
+358 ELARTGFMSNRGRQN

-384 DWRMGASW
+384 DWRLGASW
-392 FEHCLL
+392 FEHMLL

-451 DVR
+451 DIR

>member
-1 MRSWPTLKTSDM
+1 MTPTRT
-13 NTTRILHWFRND
+13 LHWFRND

-33 LAEALRSDEVVPVV
+33 LAEALRSEETVPVV
-47 VLDDRFWSTDRWG
+47 VLDNRFWAKDRWG
-60 QVKTGPFR
+60 HVKTGPFR
-68 TRFVLESLVD
+68 TRFLLESIAD
-78 LKAAIEGAGGGLL
+78 LKAAIEERGDALL
-91 IKQGRPEE
+91 IRRGHPED
-99 ILPRLMEEWSCTSLT
+99 ILPVLMKEHGCTRLT

-122 ELDIESAVAKAI
+122 ELEIEAAVEGA
-134 QEVGGTIQWVEGH
+134 VRDHGGQCSWIEGH
-147 TLFHPDDLPMDFDA
+147 TLFHPDDLPMDLEA
-161 IPDIFTQFRKKV
+161 LPDIFTQFRKKV
-173 EKHSEVRECIPAPAA
+173 EKLSEVRKCIPAPTHLTTPAD
-188 LSCPNGLTS
+188 LTS
-197 DLVPTLEDMLAQTGQ
+197 DAVPELTEFLASTGQ
-212 TMPPADSRGVLP
+212 TMPPTDSRIVLP
-224 FKGGASEARARL
+224 FKGGASEARMRL

-242 TKKLA
+242 TRRLA

-269 AHGCISPRR
+269 AQGCISPRR
-278 IASEVHRFEDNV
+278 IASEVYRFEDTV

-310 FIAMKFGSR
+310 FVAMKYGSR

-325 LKPES
+325 LKPDS

-336 KPAFEAWK
+336 RPAFEAWK
-344 EGRTKDPFVNANMR
+344 EGRTKDAFVNANMK
-358 ELSRTGFMSNRGRQN
+358 ELARTGFMSNRGRQN

-392 FEHCLL
+392 FEHMLL

-427 QRQAEMYDGD
+427 QRQAEMYDGE